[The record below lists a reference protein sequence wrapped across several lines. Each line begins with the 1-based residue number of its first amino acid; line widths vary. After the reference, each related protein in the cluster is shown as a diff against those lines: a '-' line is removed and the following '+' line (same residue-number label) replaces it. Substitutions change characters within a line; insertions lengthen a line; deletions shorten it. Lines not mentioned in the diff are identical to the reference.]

1 MIIANGCGEQK
12 EDMLPLLSYYITL
25 NQFVELTTANSKEFL
40 NKLIENINKRPVNKV
55 TNELAAV

>member
-1 MIIANGCGEQK
+1 
-12 EDMLPLLSYYITL
+12 MLPLLSYYITL